1 MYNKGMA
8 KKSAQHVRRPYG
20 ENLTRAVR
28 VRLPVELDSA
38 LRQVRRLFGISAAH
52 QIRTGI
58 EYSLADMIPKVVGQL
73 RHPGTSNPMKLK
85 LIDFLRATRKAS
97 LALHEPKMAKALRDG
112 AREETRELL
121 RDAALR
127 RHRRGKS
134 IG

>member
-38 LRQVRRLFGISAAH
+38 LRQVRRLFGVSVAH

-58 EYSLADMIPKVVGQL
+58 EYSLDDMIPKVVGRL
-73 RHPGTSNPMKLK
+73 RHPKTSNPTKLK
-85 LIDFLRATRKAS
+85 LIDFLRATRRAS
-97 LALHEPKMAKALRDG
+97 LALHEPEMAKALRD
-112 AREETRELL
+112 AAHEETRELL
-121 RDAALR
+121 RDAAMR
-127 RHRRGKS
+127 RNHRSKS
-134 IG
+134 TA

>member
-1 MYNKGMA
+1 MT

-38 LRQVRRLFGISAAH
+38 LRQVRRLFGVSLAH

-58 EYSLADMIPKVVGQL
+58 EYSLADMIPKVVGRL
-73 RHPGTSNPMKLK
+73 RHPDTSNPMKLK

-97 LALHEPKMAKALRDG
+97 LALHEPEMAKAIRDG

-121 RDAALR
+121 RSAALR
-127 RHRRGKS
+127 RNRRGKNAV
-134 IG
+134 